1 MGAPLYS
8 LAAMILRLLS
18 HEAHLLIGQNL
29 RRTDPG
35 IGEKRGL
42 LPVLADHGAGLDR
55 QLHRGKA
62 QGLAGDGSFT
72 PSISNMTR
80 PGLTLQAQ

>member
-35 IGEKRGL
+35 IGQKRGL
-42 LPVLADHGAGLDR
+42 LIGGRDPVQMPGGLKMSEPGA
-55 QLHRGKA
+55 
-62 QGLAGDGSFT
+62 
-72 PSISNMTR
+72 
-80 PGLTLQAQ
+80 